1 MKKVVIS
8 DTSCLIVLSK
18 IGFLDVLQNLFGEV
32 LISEEVSNEFGEA
45 LPDWIIVKKVESH
58 QIEKILL
65 LNVDEGEASAMALYL
80 EQTEEALLV
89 IDERK
94 GRSVA
99 KDLGIKIIGTIGIIL
114 KAKEKGIITNLSEII
129 ERLEQTDFRLSPKL
143 KQQLLD
149 KNTETATE

>member
-18 IGFLDVLQNLFGEV
+18 IGMLEVLQTLFGEV
-32 LISEEVSNEFGEA
+32 LISETVRNEYGED
-45 LPDWIIVKKVESH
+45 LPDWIIVKRVESH

-65 LNVDEGEASAMALYL
+65 LNVDESEASSMALYL
-80 EQTEEALLV
+80 EQTEDALLI

-94 GRSVA
+94 GRIIA
-99 KDLGIKIIGTIGIIL
+99 KDLGIKLIGTIGIII
-114 KAKEKGIITNLSEII
+114 KAKEKGIITNLSEVT

-149 KNTETATE
+149 KSQ